1 MTSTPAVSS
10 LRVRLPVPFR
20 FRDGAARGPQ
30 QPPPRRGGAPD
41 DHRRTVAVAVAV
53 AVAVLVQA
61 LHGVAGGV
69 VVRVQH
75 RRAAAQQVPAL
86 RVRLP
91 LPAAADRVPHVRLR
105 RPLHARPARLAPPP
119 QQLLP
124 ALPPPAR
131 SRRAPRRRLLRV
143 RRRRERLAPP
153 PPRLLQPGRRR
164 HHAFLHR
171 APRLRRRRPPR
182 GLRHLRRARPRRRR
196 RRHRHR
202 GRAELPPLRI
212 RHVRGRHGGAR
223 AQDRAAGHPA
233 IVRGGE
239 DGLHGPP
246 PLHGAG
252 GRAAAGTGDAG
263 HGAGRV
269 RRGGGPRA
277 GGPQLPLAPALQ
289 LLPRLLRQPHQLP
302 RHKAHQPAHSPGPRE
317 RQRRRRRRRLH
328 PHLQEP
334 RHGRGHAGL
343 RGHGRWRRLV
353 RRGQEEEQVK
363 RRTGSC
369 TCTFAV
375 RPWNAT
381 PAVIAREKT
390 SKQSDSWGGL
400 FVASFQKEVNHTIQ
414 ELVS

>member
-1 MTSTPAVSS
+1 PDLHSS
-10 LRVRLPVPFR
+10 RLL
-20 FRDGAARGPQ
+20 
-30 QPPPRRGGAPD
+30 PPRPAPGS
-41 DHRRTVAVAVAV
+41 V
-53 AVAVLVQA
+53 
-61 LHGVAGGV
+61 
-69 VVRVQH
+69 
-75 RRAAAQQVPAL
+75 
-86 RVRLP
+86 P
-91 LPAAADRVPHVRLR
+91 LPRWGSKRATATPTPTR
-105 RPLHARPARLAPPP
+105 R
-119 QQLLP
+119 
-124 ALPPPAR
+124 R
-131 SRRAPRRRLLRV
+131 SRR
-143 RRRRERLAPP
+143 PP
-153 PPRLLQPGRRR
+153 P
-164 HHAFLHR
+164 H
-171 APRLRRRRPPR
+171 
-182 GLRHLRRARPRRRR
+182 RRRR
-196 RRHRHR
+196 RRRRRRRPRPGSTRR
-202 GRAELPPLRI
+202 GWWRRGTRPTSACCCSTSTCSPWRAELPPLRI